1 MSHEICKW
9 VEMAIILS
17 GGGGGDFFSVFERLR
32 KTVKI
37 TRVLQW
43 FELPLHLCLILV
55 TEV

>member
-55 TEV
+55 TDV